1 MPENSKRIIYLD
13 CSMGAAGDMLT
24 AALSELLPNQDA
36 FIDKMNHLG
45 IPGLQVS
52 KEISVKCGI
61 TGTHISVKVH
71 GEEEESVDHH
81 SEYEHNHG
89 HNHDYEHAHEHTH
102 TYAHDYEHPH
112 GYEHTHDHGHG
123 HDDMHT
129 HAHGDHDHS
138 HRHSHSSMQDIEN
151 RVAELPVSDQVKR
164 DVLAVYGMIA
174 EAESHVHGVPVAQI
188 HFHEVGSADAL
199 ADITAVCMLMEMLAP
214 DEVICSPVH
223 VGSGQVHCA
232 HGILPVPAPATAY
245 LLRDIPIY
253 GGQIRG
259 ELCTPTGAA
268 LLRYYVNQFGN
279 MPVMKTGA
287 IGYGMGKKD
296 FEAANCIRVMLG
308 ETVGFNNDIGQKP
321 GNNVDNIDHSNNV
334 DDNKNTVL
342 ELSCNVDDMT
352 AEDIGFAS
360 EKLFEGGALEVYTI
374 PIGMKKSRPGTL
386 LRVMCTIEDREKM
399 ISLLFRHTTT
409 IGVRETKTC
418 RYVLNRQIEIVP
430 TAYGDVR
437 RKSVHGYGVSRFK
450 YEYEDLA
457 RIAEEKNISLAE
469 VRRLIEGDS
478 IVFGSAVNPDK
489 NPKQNR

>member
-1 MPENSKRIIYLD
+1 
-13 CSMGAAGDMLT
+13 MGAAGDMLT

-71 GEEEESVDHH
+71 GEEEESVDYH
-81 SEYEHNHG
+81 SNHEHNHDHVHEHSHAHDHDNTQDHDHI
-89 HNHDYEHAHEHTH
+89 HNHNHT
-102 TYAHDYEHPH
+102 
-112 GYEHTHDHGHG
+112 HTHDHQ
-123 HDDMHT
+123 
-129 HAHGDHDHS
+129 
-138 HRHSHSSMQDIEN
+138 HSHSSMQDIEN

-174 EAESHVHGVPVAQI
+174 EAESHVHGEPVAQI

-199 ADITAVCMLMEMLAP
+199 ADITAVCMLMEMLSP

-268 LLRYYVNQFGN
+268 LLKYYVNRFEN
-279 MPVMKTGA
+279 MPVMKTEA

-308 ETVGFNNDIGQKP
+308 ETIG
-321 GNNVDNIDHSNNV
+321 
-334 DDNKNTVL
+334 DDKKNTVL

-399 ISLLFRHTTT
+399 LSLLFRHTTT
-409 IGVRETKTC
+409 IGVREAETR
-418 RYVLNRQIEIVP
+418 RYVLNRQIETVS
-430 TAYGDVR
+430 TAFGDVH

-469 VRRLIEGDS
+469 VRKLIED
-478 IVFGSAVNPDK
+478 
-489 NPKQNR
+489 